1 MQEQKNKKTVVIGLT
16 LGIKTA
22 TFTAIPLELYEK
34 IEILEVFS
42 ISDTCDLLYYVISLV
57 KHEKRS

>member
-1 MQEQKNKKTVVIGLT
+1 MYKQKKKTVVISLT
-16 LGIKTA
+16 IGIKTA
-22 TFTAIPLELYEK
+22 TFTAIPLKLYEK